1 VIVRFE
7 QLQRVS
13 HQQSKAA
20 VKRYLEQH
28 KIPYLLGTNG
38 APYTT
43 LDAISRALLP
53 GMPSPLGIVRRADER
68 DG

>member
-1 VIVRFE
+1 MIVRFE

-13 HQQSKAA
+13 RQQSKAA

-43 LDAISRALLP
+43 LDAMSRVLLP
-53 GMPSPLGIVRRADER
+53 WKRAPAAETS
-68 DG
+68 

>member
-1 VIVRFE
+1 MIVRFE

-13 HQQSKAA
+13 RQQSKAA

-28 KIPYLLGTNG
+28 KIPYLVGVNG

-43 LDAISRALLP
+43 LDAMSRVLLP
-53 GMPSPLGIVRRADER
+53 WKRAIASET
-68 DG
+68 G

>member
-1 VIVRFE
+1 MIVRFE

-13 HQQSKAA
+13 RQQSKAA

-43 LDAISRALLP
+43 LDAMSRVLLP
-53 GMPSPLGIVRRADER
+53 WKRTPASETS
-68 DG
+68 